1 MAQRYNRR
9 QNVSMGQTY
18 KSMNMKNKVKKAHEA
33 RINGNYDEAQEVFD
47 AIDYI
52 FQNEDIDLSK
62 STQIINPNKIQVYDP
77 IQKNT
82 RLQNLLS
89 KLHSDNFFLNDQ
101 KFGPNSAIEK
111 AIDFNEKIVYN
122 QQGVGTF
129 ASYTDVVKSYDQLQ
143 LLKKQGGHLYLFD
156 TETIGGTNKS
166 KIWSPLG
173 ITEFAMQKV
182 NMKTGRLE
190 KTNIVLGTMPTQ
202 ENDDVIKKI
211 LNALGDSL
219 DENDNKVYKVDPNII
234 LKDEQLRVTAYR
246 YAIYGSD
253 KSKFKFNEQLGYMQ
267 AEALESSDIENWLD
281 PKLIK
286 AGYLKNKQAYDM
298 SPMTKY
304 GINKAQLA
312 FIDSTAEMYRAAK
325 YGNGM
330 IGGQNIVPFDIPVV
344 NSEIHRIQK
353 QLQNIIDG
361 KILDARTTKKQAEE
375 GLKYISKSFDGLNG
389 ISFESNKIFDTLPM
403 INFIK
408 DTFGVDP
415 LYNFDQEA
423 IARAGSGLAKQEN
436 IGAVWF
442 PKLFASGEA
451 HMADFDV
458 DVLRNMFTAPIDKL
472 GNQTFIDYFMTQYN
486 NGGLKGLN
494 LEAKKIKA
502 GGEQQLFYMTKGTQD
517 RTFSGKG
524 MFDHTVNKRTGEVFF
539 NSKYEILNKNKGAE
553 FMGNMNAATHL
564 NKGQFYYVDSI
575 KKINAA
581 DMPKEF
587 GDVFTELNGQHM
599 YQVRM
604 HMAVA
609 DEYKGQGLEDLEYVL
624 HFANEYELSGFFSS
638 HAKMPAERNAA
649 GEWVLNEGAMDI
661 LEQIEI
667 KDGQVNRNI
676 NGAQQSAEDFVN
688 NAVKAKN
695 KQRISD
701 SALYN
706 ITNSDKLYDTV
717 DKQLKLRKKLTEAG
731 LDNVTAEEVRD
742 LLSGKQ
748 IARMSNMNYNK
759 ANQLIQDMR
768 NIAGFTPRNS
778 NGQEK
783 KLYTSTINKIANAWD
798 FVSMRDEFY
807 MKVFDDLE
815 VFAANNNLT
824 KAQRVKMFGQ
834 VVENVSAQ
842 VAEGMYDTA
851 EEIRNAV
858 YTSAGYTGSIDKIMN
873 TYEIELPES
882 FIFEQPK
889 KQKLK
894 SALNPNADK
903 NIISF
908 RLDNKKSSSFA
919 LEDKLVAAKYG
930 TRKIDMNPDH
940 FKRIAL
946 YEFTQH
952 LVGLDEFK
960 DNDYIKQAMDHMN
973 ADTKNFSPNTVS
985 NLLIDAMNDVK
996 KVDATKGIIN
1006 DVFVHSLDN
1015 VSAEFAE
1022 NLNKVARST
1031 DATSIIKNAIN
1042 NTPIPIDLPKT
1053 NTNDAIE
1060 KYVKNNVLKHYMP
1073 SWSTYEKT
1081 LVGLTDEQKWLK
1093 TKLYQ
1098 NLEKS
1103 VTNRLIDVTTAL
1115 SQIPGGELFISPEGQ
1130 FIYRQGQEV
1139 VPVQNLIKVKL
1150 DGDTLYGEVGRS
1162 PVQIKNKY
1170 IIDPNGNVSMGTNL
1184 DEFFNKGKAAT
1195 RRIKKRVEDGTF
1207 VPDDVASITA
1217 NLTKKFRED
1226 SRYEFKSGDWY
1237 SNLMVDTGDLDTW
1250 LPKIFGENG
1259 AYNGWVDSINIP
1271 DEIKEKIKERIGKA
1285 DKDILSGELDP
1296 QINQFITPFR
1306 IQIAKDLAKI
1316 KGDSDVVRMSEG
1328 LTIGTKG
1335 KGKQEHGTLMGAYTR
1350 FETGVLDSQ
1359 ENLGRP
1365 VVDSSGNT
1373 IWVPTQ
1379 NIKNAAKQMDNG
1391 IFYEGTLFES
1401 ASINKVN
1408 RKISEGV
1415 GEISTSW
1422 TSRTAYV
1429 GEYGLRAI
1437 LENNMEE
1444 VIANCK
1450 VKNMT
1455 EQQKRKLYDSLYA
1468 YVNTFE
1474 QQKVYNARAFDA
1486 MTNASMSANKIKLSS
1501 AKDFINI
1508 PKDASQVENYKRL
1521 MNLMGDIQ
1529 IDSNDVISYK
1539 STAGEL
1545 VKRGDTLISFATYGG
1560 NTDNWTTKMDRSLLN
1575 FQVFNKQGVQLTDE
1589 QISAVLNQHK
1599 DLFKGLDMKDNSIRG
1614 KAERLRAIKT
1624 ALDDFEINFTVEDI
1638 NRRALPK
1645 ILVNDTEKSMN
1656 HILYAKTGTIN
1667 KKVAAVF
1674 EEYGDDAKE
1683 YLNNTVLTENA
1694 LEAIFKDKTR
1704 RAQALKMAG
1713 YGTNWKKFKSDWL
1726 EEGYVLSDMI
1736 FGKGGL
1742 FEGFTD
1748 IANDGLFGHENKG
1761 TMLIGSLEEAINM
1774 FGKYSTGGKKETN
1787 ASRLEGMKRFAD
1799 LYNSDEK
1806 YQFFQNDKTFSGTKK
1821 GKELEVVD
1829 GHFRFKGVDGGADLI
1844 KTLEESDY
1852 VDYQRLENI
1861 IRTIDEELKNKG
1873 ASPEDRLI
1881 HKVDIQDDGKRFIAL
1896 ANDGTEGT
1904 ELIGRMKYIK
1914 NKDGQ
1919 LEIIGSIGATG
1930 HKLVMDPETQ
1940 SSMPQEYFDTKMEY
1954 LKLKGQK
1961 INWEHRFED
1970 MVEELK
1976 TGGMVD
1982 PDEYNDLKVKITK
1995 ANDDLAQ
2002 MDEYLKN
2009 MEGTGHAFRIGEQEE
2024 KIIKNY
2030 FVNDKTFE
2038 RIQLSIDEGRLS
2050 EESIKANEAIRG
2062 IRQEDYMNRKAY
2074 GSLIDDLHKQRY
2086 YNPYI
2091 DSTELTE
2098 KMLNKK
2104 KYSHLKDVYNDI
2116 VKVGGQEKLGL
2127 ETAQSMHDIRMAE
2140 LANAFNNRNIGMDEL
2155 LKDNKFEIMDP
2166 KDYLNQFGDPNV
2178 PKYDSVY
2185 KKNVLLRFDMMD
2197 GQDPVYVA
2205 VPGMGSVLDKAEIKQ
2220 DWHKYAGRLSDMY
2233 ETEYLKVHGEPTASK
2248 EILGKMEVLM
2258 GDLRTSTKQYME
2270 KGSTLHK
2277 MMRQEVH
2284 AAVDRVKIIS
2294 TMPTDKNP
2302 LFTQAMVDGK
2312 SLADWAKEGVY
2323 YDYAFDSMESFEKRG
2338 YFKEDFLK
2346 KMNMSKE
2353 EMIEH
2358 LRTEGTIML
2367 DDRYPNIRER
2377 SITPVRHYLAV
2388 GEDGT
2393 SFLANN
2399 ATMMSPWTMLAM
2411 NADSDGDS
2419 VSRFLVKHKGVDYV
2433 QYGVARNRAMEAVD
2447 AAGKFADDFERE
2459 DLIRKQTVRNIQ
2471 SMGFKDFADDDYMEF
2486 KTRDINMMDLAS
2498 TENKKWYNNVVDTW
2512 DSDAKKTKIAMS
2524 IKDGKG
2530 YTQAEVV
2537 GGKSVLGYTRITAL
2551 SETPDW
2557 SVVEDNMKKV
2567 NNALKA
2573 IQDNAQFLSEETRES
2588 IKDILENPADIWQ
2601 HNKEADVL
2609 DRALVAM
2616 KELSAD
2622 TNASHITAEGFSNF
2636 QFAATKRIAI
2646 NRYHEEGMQKL
2657 GVTAT
2662 GNVNSTLYGVS
2673 QAIKSRY
2680 GDNASPLYD
2689 ELKRYITSDVSY
2701 WLEETPI
2708 SGKKFK
2714 VKAGDTRMFDFVDA
2728 FKNLEHQGPT
2738 DENLAAMENYF
2749 KTYMNH
2755 DWLAQTYDSAMD
2767 KIAKPMAERY
2777 DNIDDKVNYVVKQ
2790 YVSYVQEA
2798 LDKSGP
2804 MYQEVKLHSSLGRR
2818 NANPEAMFHA
2828 SGRVN
2833 PEYSPAG
2840 EAAFIVTG
2848 RHPSS
2853 GEIPDK
2859 ILKESAE
2866 ANAKNIADTFEVPEE
2881 LLNRQTT
2888 TEALETASNTISRGI
2903 LSSKPL
2909 RSGLAMG
2916 VVGLAAGL
2924 IASGYASGNPLND
2937 PDPATITQKGFEG
2950 VQAAPEMMFSSGQG
2964 FAPNNTGG
2972 YIINVKGDTRKGNR
2986 QLKKALKQA
2995 TRNSMGPGIQ
3005 MSIKTS
3011 QKQGPYSDNDIE
3023 NILSNFF

>member
-1 MAQRYNRR
+1 MAQRYNRK
-9 QNVSMGQTY
+9 QNVTMGQTY

-52 FQNEDIDLSK
+52 FQNEDINLSE
-62 STQIINPNKIQVYDP
+62 STRVVNPNKIKVHDP
-77 IQKNT
+77 LQFDSKIQS
-82 RLQNLLS
+82 LLS
-89 KLHSDNFFLNDQ
+89 KLHSENFFLEEQ

-111 AIDFNEKIVYN
+111 AIDFNEKIVFN
-122 QQGVGTF
+122 QKGVSTF
-129 ASYTDVVKSYDQLQ
+129 ASYTDINRAYDQLQ
-143 LLKKQGGHLYLFD
+143 YLKRGSGHLYLFD

-182 NMKTGRLE
+182 NMNTGAVE
-190 KTNIVLGTMPTQ
+190 KTNIVLGTAPTADN
-202 ENDDVIKKI
+202 EAVIEKI
-211 LNALGDSL
+211 LNALGESL
-219 DENDNKVYKVDPNII
+219 NDNVDKSKLKIDPNII
-234 LKDEQLRVTAYR
+234 MKDEQLRVTASR
-246 YAIYGSD
+246 YAIYGSPESVFED
-253 KSKFKFNEQLGYMQ
+253 TGKGYMK
-267 AEALESSDIENWLD
+267 AKSLASSEINNWLD

-286 AGYLKNKQAYDM
+286 EGYLKNKQAFES

-304 GINKAQLA
+304 GINKAQLE
-312 FIDSTAEMYRAAK
+312 FIDSVAEMYRGTK
-325 YGNGM
+325 YGNSM

-344 NSEIHRIQK
+344 NSEIRRIQNN
-353 QLQNIIDG
+353 LQDIING
-361 KILDARTTKKQAEE
+361 KLIDPKVTVAEAKK
-375 GLKYISKSFDGLNG
+375 GLAYIEKSFDGLNG
-389 ISFESNKIFDTLPM
+389 VTFETNKVFDTLPF
-403 INFIK
+403 INYIK

-415 LYNFDQEA
+415 LYNHNQEA
-423 IARAGSGLAKQEN
+423 IAKAGNGLAKQEN

-458 DVLRNMFTAPIDKL
+458 DVLRHLFTSPIAEL
-472 GNQTFIDYFMTQYN
+472 NNETFIDHFMTKEGGQ
-486 NGGLKGLN
+486 GLKGVN
-494 LEAKKIKA
+494 FEAKKIKA
-502 GGEQQLFYMTKGTQD
+502 GGEQQLFYARKGTQD
-517 RTFSGKG
+517 KTFGGKG
-524 MFDHTVNKRTGEVFF
+524 MFNYSVNKKTGEVFF
-539 NSKYEILNKNKGAE
+539 NSKYEIAGNTGAK
-553 FMGNMNAATHL
+553 FNPNINRSTHI
-564 NKGQFYYVDSI
+564 NKGQFYYIDSI
-575 KKINAA
+575 KKINTA
-581 DMPKEF
+581 DLPAEF
-587 GDVFTELNGQHM
+587 GDVFPELNGQEM
-599 YQVRM
+599 MQVRM
-604 HMAVA
+604 RMAVA
-609 DEYKGQGLEDLEYVL
+609 DKYKGQGLEDVEYVL
-624 HFANEYELSGFFSS
+624 NFANEYEVSGWLSS
-638 HAKMPAERNAA
+638 HMSMTAEKDAA
-649 GEWVLNEGAMDI
+649 GNWVLGQDAMEV

-667 KDGQVNRNI
+667 KDGQVVRNI
-676 NGAQQSAEDFVN
+676 NQAQQSTEEIIQTAIG
-688 NAVKAKN
+688 AKN
-695 KQRISD
+695 KQKIAD
-701 SALYN
+701 KALYN
-706 ITNSDKLYDTV
+706 VTDSDKMYDII
-717 DKQLKLRKKLTEAG
+717 DKQVRLNKKLSEAG
-731 LDNVTAEEVRD
+731 LENVTKEEIES
-742 LLSGKQ
+742 L
-748 IARMSNMNYNK
+748 IAGTPISRMSNMSHKKSK
-759 ANQLIQDMR
+759 AVIGDVK
-768 NIAGFTPRNS
+768 NIVGKSKSVP
-778 NGQEK
+778 
-783 KLYTSTINKIANAWD
+783 YTWD
-798 FVSMRDEFY
+798 FVSMRDGFY
-807 MKVFDDLE
+807 TKVFNDLE
-815 VFAANNNLT
+815 TFSNNNNIT
-824 KAQRVKMFGQ
+824 KAQRKLMFGQ
-834 VVENVSAQ
+834 IIENLSAQ
-842 VAEGMYDTA
+842 VADSMYESA
-851 EEIRNAV
+851 EDVRNAV
-858 YTSAGYTGSIDKIMN
+858 YSSAHYVGSIDKIMN
-873 TYEIELPES
+873 TFEIEMPES
-882 FIFEQPK
+882 FIIEQPK
-889 KQKLK
+889 KQKLL
-894 SALNPNADK
+894 SGLNANANDRVLSLR
-903 NIISF
+903 I
-908 RLDNKKSSSFA
+908 DNKNSTSFKLA
-919 LEDKLVAAKYG
+919 DKLVAMKYG
-930 TRKIDMNPDH
+930 TRKTDINPDH
-940 FKRIAL
+940 YKRIAL
-946 YEFTQH
+946 FQFTEH
-952 LVGLDEFK
+952 LQTLDDFMG
-960 DNDYIKQAMDHMN
+960 NSYIEQAMEHML
-973 ADTKNFSPNTVS
+973 ADTEGFGVDNVS
-985 NLLIDAMNDVK
+985 KLLIDAMNDVK
-996 KVDATKGIIN
+996 KADPTKGIIN
-1006 DVFVHSLDN
+1006 DVFV
-1015 VSAEFAE
+1015 
-1022 NLNKVARST
+1022 RST
-1031 DATSIIKNAIN
+1031 ENISPEYLKRLNAISN
-1042 NTPIPIDLPKT
+1042 EMVNKAIGSASVPVILPGKS
-1053 NTNDAIE
+1053 TNDAIE

-1098 NLEKS
+1098 NLEKNI
-1103 VTNRLIDVTTAL
+1103 TNRLVDVTTAL

-1139 VPVQNLIKVKL
+1139 VPVQNLVKVKL

-1195 RRIKKRVEDGTF
+1195 KKIKKRVEDGTF

-1259 AYNGWVDSINIP
+1259 AYNGWADSISIP
-1271 DEIKEKIKERIGKA
+1271 NEIKQKIKERIGKA

-1296 QINQFITPFR
+1296 QINQFISPFR
-1306 IQIAKDLAKI
+1306 IQIARDLAKFR
-1316 KGDSDVVRMSEG
+1316 GDSDVVRMSEG

-1335 KGKQEHGTLMGAYTR
+1335 KGKQEHGTLMGANTR

-1379 NIKNAAKQMDNG
+1379 NIKNAAKQMDDG

-1474 QQKVYNARAFDA
+1474 QQKVYNARSFDA

-1539 STAGEL
+1539 STAGEI
-1545 VKRGDTLISFATYGG
+1545 VKRGDTLISFAAYGG
-1560 NTDNWTTKMDRSLLN
+1560 NTDNWTTKMDRSLLS

-1589 QISAVLNQHK
+1589 QISAILNQRK
-1599 DLFKGLDMKDNSIRG
+1599 DLFKGLDMKDNSVRG

-1624 ALDDFEINFTVEDI
+1624 ALDDFEINFTVEDV

-1774 FGKYSTGGKKETN
+1774 FGKYSTGSKKETN

-1821 GKELEVVD
+1821 GKELEVVN

-1954 LKLKGQK
+1954 LKLKGKK
-1961 INWEHRFED
+1961 INWEHRYES
-1970 MVEELK
+1970 MTEKLK

-2038 RIQLSIDEGRLS
+2038 RIQLGIDEGRLS

-2140 LANAFNNRNIGMDEL
+2140 LANAFNNRGIGMDEL
-2155 LKDNKFEIMDP
+2155 LKDNKFEIMNP
-2166 KDYLNQFGDPNV
+2166 RDYLNQFGDPNV

-2233 ETEYLKVHGEPTASK
+2233 ETQYLKAHGEPTASK
-2248 EILGKMEVLM
+2248 EILEKMEVLM

-2277 MMRQEVH
+2277 LMRQEVH

-2433 QYGVARNRAMEAVD
+2433 QYGVARNRAMKAVD
-2447 AAGKFADDFERE
+2447 AAGKFTDDFERE
-2459 DLIRKQTVRNIQ
+2459 DLIRKQTIRNIQ

-2498 TENKKWYNNVVDTW
+2498 TENKKWYNDVVEAW

-2728 FKNLEHQGPT
+2728 FKNLEHKGPT

-2755 DWLAQTYDSAMD
+2755 DWLAKTYDSAMD

-2866 ANAKNIADTFEVPEE
+2866 ANAKNIADTFEVPET

-2937 PDPATITQKGFEG
+2937 PDPATITQKGYEG
-2950 VQAAPEMMFSSGQG
+2950 VQAAPNMMFSSGQG

-3005 MSIKTS
+3005 MNIKTS